1 MNVEKKCPACA
12 EYIKSE
18 ARVCRHCG
26 YQYSQAQM
34 AEQRKQ
40 EREIYEAITAGL
52 GAIVLALLAYAI
64 YNLSGCGDKTEQ
76 SQPTLETSDSDI
88 IEQQA
93 EDSELSATAPDVGLD
108 PVKKQEYGEMIATA
122 INLNGHLCAKVT
134 RVQPLK
140 VNDSTFEVTC
150 IEYRGG
156 SGTVRYIVNT
166 DTGVAYKQ

>member
-18 ARVCRHCG
+18 ARVCKHCG
-26 YQYSQAQM
+26 YQYSQAEM

-40 EREIYEAITAGL
+40 EQEAEKAVGIGCGVIT
-52 GAIVLALLAYAI
+52 LAVLAYAI
-64 YNLSGCGDKTEQ
+64 YNLSGCGENNDQTQPDQAVLADDSVDEQTDDTEQ
-76 SQPTLETSDSDI
+76 SSTTPAVSL
-88 IEQQA
+88 
-93 EDSELSATAPDVGLD
+93 APA
-108 PVKKQEYGEMIATA
+108 KKQEYGEMIATA

-166 DTGVAYKQ
+166 DTGVAFKQ